1 MRFLKSTGSVI
12 ILLLS
17 IGLSGG
23 VSAATTPVGT
33 LDPGDTYYFSEGSQT
48 PDTYTF
54 TLSAPSDVL
63 IKLQSG
69 SEVTINGFLTG
80 GGVDQ
85 SGDEGLIVEFL
96 VTGLAADTPYEL
108 LVTKDPNQGQPN
120 GQPYTGSISAVPLP
134 AAAWLFGSAIM
145 GLTLVARRR
154 RNESVA

>member
-23 VSAATTPVGT
+23 VSAANIPLGT
-33 LDPGDTYYFSEGSQT
+33 LDPGETESFDSQT
-48 PDTYTF
+48 PDKYTF

-69 SEVTINGFLTG
+69 TEVTINGFLTG
-80 GGVDQ
+80 GGVDE
-85 SGDEGLIVEFL
+85 SGTENHYVEFL